1 MDTVPADQAFKHY
14 AITNYLQ
21 KIHETCYDKCV
32 VDFQNKDIST
42 MEKECAKNCL
52 QKHMIIY
59 KEMRDAKWSE
69 LWSVSLLL
77 FRNHV
82 PSIKMYELPV
92 MCVWIPNVVASNVG
106 VISQQEPTLI

>member
-59 KEMRDAKWSE
+59 KEMRDAKW
-69 LWSVSLLL
+69 
-77 FRNHV
+77 
-82 PSIKMYELPV
+82 
-92 MCVWIPNVVASNVG
+92 
-106 VISQQEPTLI
+106 